1 MADVPSPER
10 WARPSREPHLRA
22 GDQDREA
29 TARVVSEAAAQGRLD
44 LDEMTERMDRVWAAR
59 TYGDLDAVL
68 GDLQP
73 PRGTRSPT
81 EGNDQVL
88 RVVAGMGNR
97 KQSGVWVCPP
107 RIVTQTGVAGN
118 VTIDFT
124 ESVVEHDVVRI
135 EVITGTGRIVLV
147 VPPGWAA
154 DASGVTTSYVGS
166 VKNKLSARPEPT
178 GPELVITG
186 TLGLGDVIVRHPRT
200 ARFLP
205 R

>member
-10 WARPSREPHLRA
+10 WTRPSREPHLRV
-22 GDQDREA
+22 GDRDREA
-29 TARVVSEAAAQGRLD
+29 AARVVSEVAAQGRLD

-59 TYGDLDAVL
+59 TYGDLEAVL

-73 PRGTRSPT
+73 PGRTRPLADRD
-81 EGNDQVL
+81 DQVL

-97 KQSGVWVCPP
+97 KQAGVWVCPR
-107 RIVTQTGVAGN
+107 RIVAQTGVAGN

-124 ESVVEHDVVRI
+124 ESVLEHDVVRV

-147 VPPGWAA
+147 VPQGWAV
-154 DASGVTTSYVGS
+154 DASGVTTPYLGS
-166 VKNKLSARPEPT
+166 VKNKLSARAKPT
-178 GPELVITG
+178 APELVITG